1 MNCLKL
7 TLALAASLA
16 VIGGVGAMVLQD
28 GIEEI
33 MEKGFKKGGL
43 KQQIDTELRKDK
55 PDWESV
61 AKKTS
66 ELAKLCTA
74 LCKEKQ
80 PQGEADSWK
89 KLTEA
94 LTSNVKSLNESA
106 SKKDQE
112 RAKTVMTKINGSC
125 KECHDIHRP

>member
-1 MNCLKL
+1 MNWSKF

-16 VIGGVGAMVLQD
+16 LLGGVGAMALRD
-28 GIEEI
+28 GIEGI

-43 KQQIDTELRKDK
+43 RHQISAEIDKDK
-55 PDWESV
+55 PNWADIEKN
-61 AKKTS
+61 AQD
-66 ELAKLCTA
+66 LQKLCGE

-94 LTSNVKSLNESA
+94 LTKNVKTLGEA
-106 SKKDQE
+106 AGKKDHAG
-112 RAKTVMTKINGSC
+112 AKTIIGKINGSC

>member
-1 MNCLKL
+1 MTCSKL
-7 TLALAASLA
+7 MLAIAASLMVLSGSA
-16 VIGGVGAMVLQD
+16 AMVMHD

-43 KQQIDTELRKDK
+43 RNKISLEIDKDK
-55 PDWESV
+55 PDWSAIEKNS
-61 AKKTS
+61 KDFSKMCS
-66 ELAKLCTA
+66 D

-94 LTSNVKSLNESA
+94 LSKSAKSLTEA
-106 SKKDQE
+106 AGKKDHAT
-112 RAKTVMTKINGSC
+112 AKTVIAKINNSC

>member
-1 MNCLKL
+1 MKW
-7 TLALAASLA
+7 TKWMLAMCAGLA
-16 VIGGVGAMVLQD
+16 VLSGSFAMMPHE

-33 MEKGFKKGGL
+33 MEKGFKKGGI
-43 KQQIDTELRKDK
+43 KQQIDNEIRKDQ
-55 PDWESV
+55 PNWSDVE
-61 AKKTS
+61 KKAS
-66 ELAKLCTA
+66 ELSKLCTA

-94 LTSNVKSLNESA
+94 LAGNVKALSTA
-106 SKKDQE
+106 AGKKDQAS
-112 RAKTVMTKINGSC
+112 AKATMARINNSC

>member
-1 MNCLKL
+1 MKW
-7 TLALAASLA
+7 TKWMLAMCAGLA
-16 VIGGVGAMVLQD
+16 VLSGSFAMMPHE

-43 KQQIDTELRKDK
+43 RQQIGNEIDKDK
-55 PDWESV
+55 PNWAEV
-61 AKKTS
+61 EKKTS
-66 ELAKLCTA
+66 ELSKLCTA

-80 PQGEADSWK
+80 PQGEAESWK

-94 LTSNVKSLNESA
+94 LAANVKSLSSA
-106 SKKDQE
+106 ISKKDQPG
-112 RAKTVMTKINGSC
+112 AKATMTRINNSC